1 MVYVY
6 VFYSGSVYKENFLA
20 STLANI
26 LLLLSVYS
34 NRDQLW
40 LVAYKRGLISNFRRS
55 DKGYRFFFSRLKWDM
70 ENQTFWSEIHV

>member
-1 MVYVY
+1 MVYVRI
-6 VFYSGSVYKENFLA
+6 FHSGFVYKENFLA

-26 LLLLSVYS
+26 LPLLSVYS

-40 LVAYKRGLISNFRRS
+40 LVAYKQGLISNFRRS

-70 ENQTFWSEIHV
+70 ENQTFWSAIHV